1 MRPSSRSSVGKRRPS
16 GWPWCLTPNGRCGL
30 CSKPI
35 SAGNTQTG
43 TPNRWRGKL
52 HEGAIVNQAE
62 LLERVIDILESQRLA
77 YMLVGSF
84 ASAAYGEARLTHDID
99 IVVEVG
105 LETVDRLCS
114 AFPAPEFYVSL
125 PAAREAVVRRGQFNV
140 IHPGSGNK
148 IDFMIARNDA
158 WGQSQMAR
166 RGRKPILPDR
176 QAFVAAPEDVIVG
189 KLWYYHEGGS
199 EKHLRDV
206 AGNVAGQRRGNRH
219 GIRRPLDAG
228 NRPRGGMAGRARSAG
243 PA

>member
-1 MRPSSRSSVGKRRPS
+1 M
-16 GWPWCLTPNGRCGL
+16 
-30 CSKPI
+30 
-35 SAGNTQTG
+35 
-43 TPNRWRGKL
+43 
-52 HEGAIVNQAE
+52 NQAE

-206 AGNVAGQRRGNRH
+206 AGMLQVSGEEIDTEYVGHWTRELGLAEEWQAVLDRLRRRE
-219 GIRRPLDAG
+219 
-228 NRPRGGMAGRARSAG
+228 
-243 PA
+243 